1 MRTVM
6 IRLNAPGRIR
16 RIHMERIQMRT
27 YLLDRRKIL
36 DHPRAGLED
45 AAFGCE
51 RGPRV
56 SIVVDGDLL
65 V

>member
-1 MRTVM
+1 MRTVV

-27 YLLDRRKIL
+27 YLLNGRKVL

-45 AAFGCE
+45 AAFGRE
-51 RGPRV
+51 RGSRV
-56 SIVVDGDLL
+56 SVVVDGDLL